1 MTLRP
6 KRHRSPLGRFLE
18 DRKAAFYN
26 AWGSVIL
33 LIGCT
38 MDASIRG
45 MWLPRAGAIV
55 GGLAAYAYFFDPRTS
70 DEWWDMRKNARERV
84 QDNAKADPATP
95 LKPKA
100 EAERLLKA
108 TEQAQVVRELIE
120 LAEKQ
125 RISFRAAIL
134 AHTRQ
139 HDLALRVQAY
149 WVLIGTL
156 VWAFGDLPVN
166 LFKCGGLTC

>member
-1 MTLRP
+1 MFIGAFMDYFMTGL
-6 KRHRSPLGRFLE
+6 
-18 DRKAAFYN
+18 
-26 AWGSVIL
+26 
-33 LIGCT
+33 
-38 MDASIRG
+38 
-45 MWLPRAGAIV
+45 WLPRAGAV
-55 GGLAAYAYFFDPRTS
+55 VAGAAAYTYFFDPRTS
-70 DEWWDMRKNARERV
+70 DEWWDMRKNARERA
-84 QDNAKADPATP
+84 QDNAKADTAP

-100 EAERLLKA
+100 EAERLLRA
-108 TEQAQVVRELIE
+108 TEQAQVVRELSE

-125 RISFRAAIL
+125 HITFRAAKL